1 MAPSLQSLN
10 RKEVNIML
18 KSKWIRLG
26 LLVSFVAL
34 LLTWIV
40 SGSLSRT
47 EGLAADS
54 DRINIAAVPDANS
67 DDYVGTE
74 TCKACHEDQF
84 NSFSKTKHTKL
95 SNIDAWKDKVQGC
108 EQCHGPG
115 KKHVEDPTVKGT
127 IISFKGKDAKA
138 TSETCLTCHAGKET
152 HNNFRRGEHWRNNV
166 GCTDCH
172 TAHPG
177 GHGDLSAGSMT
188 FVAKASDQRPND
200 AQQYMLKQSEP
211 QLCLTCHSEAKSQ
224 FQKPNHHKVLEG
236 VMKCSDCHNAHGGFE
251 NKQTKLAVGADQ
263 ACIKCHSNKQ
273 GPFVYEHAPSKL
285 EGCTTCHIPHGSSN
299 PRMLKRASVRQLCM
313 ECHTGITDELTETA
327 TTPSFHNQA
336 LVRYQQCTVCHS
348 AIHGSNSSKVFF
360 R

>member
-1 MAPSLQSLN
+1 MFN
-10 RKEVNIML
+10 
-18 KSKWIRLG
+18 SKWIRLG

-34 LLTWIV
+34 LLTWLV

-54 DRINIAAVPDANS
+54 GRINMAAVPDANS
-67 DDYVGTE
+67 DDFVGTE

-84 NSFSKTKHTKL
+84 KSFSKTKHSKL
-95 SNIDAWKDKVQGC
+95 SEIDSWKDKVQGC

-115 KKHVEDPTVKGT
+115 KKHVEDPTVKGS

-138 TSETCLTCHAGKET
+138 MSETCLTCHSGKET

-172 TAHPG
+172 TAHPS
-177 GHGDLSAGSMT
+177 GHGDLNPGSMT
-188 FVAKASDQRPND
+188 LIAKASEQRPND
-200 AQQYMLKQSEP
+200 AQQHMLKQSEP
-211 QLCLTCHSEAKSQ
+211 QLCLSCHSEAKSQ

-251 NKQTKLAVGADQ
+251 QKQTKLAVGADQ

-299 PRMLKRASVRQLCM
+299 PRMLKRATVRQLCM

-348 AIHGSNSSKVFF
+348 SIHGSNSSKVFF